1 MAEKDSLDMV
11 EAFAAPAPAA
21 SQDARG
27 AAAPA
32 PGEARQRI
40 AAPEELIETPRPC
53 SPSSAQSTTSCV
65 DAKGHVGE
73 GRSRV
78 GMTAIIPSP
87 VVEVMK
93 QPPSPFQRMGTRR
106 LHASTDKAAMLD
118 KMQGNLDVLRKE
130 LNDDEEAEAGS
141 ISFYGVTLLHL
152 LVLRRGGWFWALAAL
167 ALLEVFAT
175 QSVAIGTGYQKCV
188 YDDECK
194 LGTVCVYMRL
204 EGMEENQ
211 YLNQAVCLDC
221 NAAYSWP
228 GKGAQP
234 GWFKLASDILKPKI
248 AGFQMAPARTGDRW
262 DVSSNARDYCQ
273 STLDAPFVQQ
283 WSNATNFDNCLY
295 VQEALLKFG
304 ALDSVVMVMAF
315 LLVCFA
321 ICAERQQQL
330 FNQHLRLMLLPPPWR
345 SPKAALYKFIET
357 LLAVLL
363 PSVTLAMALLLF
375 GGESLSSSAIL
386 LNGVAITFVLEV
398 DDTLPNVVLS
408 DADKKA
414 VDNFAD
420 TAMDRTSLTVTK
432 HKGMANAV
440 VSFAALFEMVTIA
453 NQGSCDQLIMGCLFT
468 SLITPIMALVVEECV
483 EIYHVYHAGEELIR
497 HSKSHQVHPAGA
509 PPPPATTKSERFV
522 AILKKEIPILLGDCV
537 LQALCLVII
546 ERIALNLYFGDVVG
560 KGGPGVLP
568 PDML

>member
-1 MAEKDSLDMV
+1 MV

-32 PGEARQRI
+32 PGEARQRT

-78 GMTAIIPSP
+78 GMTTIIPSP

-130 LNDDEEAEAGS
+130 VCPLASSPRLISPRVNSPCQLLCMRTFLESLDRALAHQLNDDEEAEAGS

-152 LVLRRGGWFWALAAL
+152 LVLRRGGWFWALAALAL

-363 PSVTLAMALLLF
+363 PSVTLAMVLLLF
-375 GGESLSSSAIL
+375 GGPCRRL
-386 LNGVAITFVLEV
+386 LHAVLDV
-398 DDTLPNVVLS
+398 
-408 DADKKA
+408 
-414 VDNFAD
+414 
-420 TAMDRTSLTVTK
+420 R
-432 HKGMANAV
+432 
-440 VSFAALFEMVTIA
+440 
-453 NQGSCDQLIMGCLFT
+453 
-468 SLITPIMALVVEECV
+468 
-483 EIYHVYHAGEELIR
+483 
-497 HSKSHQVHPAGA
+497 
-509 PPPPATTKSERFV
+509 PPPAGGVEVLPSAAAGGRLSFTLRHAPEVIGHEHLYQLFNPQPDDARQRPTGDEQ
-522 AILKKEIPILLGDCV
+522 LLGATEAARRAKASV
-537 LQALCLVII
+537 T
-546 ERIALNLYFGDVVG
+546 
-560 KGGPGVLP
+560 
-568 PDML
+568 